1 MLIPPLIH
9 QTGEQPAEPEGF
21 TMPDSDPDFAPI
33 EGVDLESY
41 AKATAAVAKAGA
53 TTADEAAK
61 VAESNGIPAGK
72 WQAVSDGW
80 VARMHDSMAVRTQ
93 FGALYMK
100 Y

>member
-1 MLIPPLIH
+1 
-9 QTGEQPAEPEGF
+9 
-21 TMPDSDPDFAPI
+21 MPDPDPDFAPI

-61 VAESNGIPAGK
+61 VAEANGIPAGK
-72 WQAVSDGW
+72 WQTVSDGW
-80 VARMHDSMAVRTQ
+80 VARMSKSMPVRPQ
-93 FGALYMK
+93 FGTLYMK